1 MLAGRYGGEEV
12 SLSKMFEAVGAYKAG
27 LIDDEQLEDCTCNCC
42 PGCGSC
48 SGMYTANS
56 MNCLCEAIGIALP
69 GNGTIPAVYA
79 KRLQLGKRSGM
90 AIMDLVRRG
99 VTAPP
104 DRQRALHP
112 QRPDL
117 RHGPGLLHQHGAA
130 PAGHRP

>member
-1 MLAGRYGGEEV
+1 MR
-12 SLSKMFEAVGAYKAG
+12 YKAG

-79 KRLQLGKRSGM
+79 KRLQLAKHAGM
-90 AIMDLVRRG
+90 AHHGHGATRG
-99 VTAPP
+99 VHRPS
-104 DRQRALHP
+104 DHQRALHP

-117 RHGPGLLHQHGAA
+117 RHGAGLLPPTRVLHLLAIAQE
-130 PAGHRP
+130 AGVPH